1 MKKVFRTMLGGAVL
15 CLPLMFTSCGN
26 IDNPLEQVSA
36 ATIVVAPE
44 VSSNEIYAGTTT
56 ALVTIATADG
66 GTVMYKVT
74 TTNERPTST
83 EGFTA
88 TVPTAEDLT
97 DFGTYYVWYYVKGE
111 GIHGSSAISAT
122 AVEVFLLPS
131 LSTPLTMEAITAG
144 TITITTPKVNM
155 KYKKNNESIVT
166 ITSTDDVDISVAAGD
181 KVEFYG
187 NGTSIEKYYE
197 SGVGT
202 KITGGTAQVKM
213 YGNIMSLI
221 DETGF
226 ASNETLTK
234 PSTFY
239 HLFHNNTTLTDASC
253 LLLPATT
260 LTTSCYSAMFE
271 GCTYLTKAPMKLPAG
286 GEKGTLANQCYE
298 QMFLKCSALTTA
310 PELPATTMQAEC
322 YSTMF
327 AGCTSLENA
336 PQLPATTMQAECYR
350 SMFWDCTSLEKAPK
364 LPATDLAIKC
374 YDSMFTNCTSL
385 NEAWVKANYKAGNP
399 GYECIS
405 MFDGCTT
412 AGTDR
417 KLHTLSGNT
426 ASWEAVMPSTWA
438 TWTVYGDYND

>member
-1 MKKVFRTMLGGAVL
+1 
-15 CLPLMFTSCGN
+15 MFTSCGN

-144 TITITTPKVNM
+144 NIVVDHPQTGMQYSLNGGA
-155 KYKKNNESIVT
+155 KKTVPTDPTDPIVV
-166 ITSTDDVDISVAAGD
+166 SAGD

-187 NGTSIEKYYE
+187 NGTSIERYYE

-202 KITGGTAQVKM
+202 KIAGVTAQVKV

-239 HLFHNNTTLTDASC
+239 HLFQNNTTLTDASG

-260 LTTSCYSAMFE
+260 LMAGCYSAMFS
-271 GCTYLTKAPMKLPAG
+271 GCTNLTKAPMKLPAG
-286 GEKGTLANQCYE
+286 GEEGTLADRCYE
-298 QMFLKCSALTTA
+298 QMFVNCSALTTA
-310 PELPATTMQAEC
+310 PELPATTMQANC
-322 YSTMF
+322 YSSMF

-336 PQLPATTMQAECYR
+336 PQLPATDLAIQCY
-350 SMFWDCTSLEKAPK
+350 SNMFRNCTSLEKAPK
-364 LPATDLAIKC
+364 LPATDLANQC
-374 YDSMFTNCTSL
+374 YFSMFINCTSL
-385 NEAWVKANYKAGNP
+385 NEAWVKANCKAGSP
-399 GYECIS
+399 GYECYY
-405 MFDGCTT
+405 MFYGCTT

>member
-1 MKKVFRTMLGGAVL
+1 M
-15 CLPLMFTSCGN
+15 
-26 IDNPLEQVSA
+26 
-36 ATIVVAPE
+36 
-44 VSSNEIYAGTTT
+44 
-56 ALVTIATADG
+56 
-66 GTVMYKVT
+66 
-74 TTNERPTST
+74 
-83 EGFTA
+83 
-88 TVPTAEDLT
+88 
-97 DFGTYYVWYYVKGE
+97 YYVKGE

-131 LSTPLTMEAITAG
+131 FSTPLTMEAITAG
-144 TITITTPKVNM
+144 NIVVDHPQAGMQYSLNGGAKTT
-155 KYKKNNESIVT
+155 VT
-166 ITSTDDVDISVAAGD
+166 TDPIPVSAGD

-187 NGTSIEKYYE
+187 NGTSIEKYYNGE
-197 SGVGT
+197 GVGT

-234 PSTFY
+234 PETFY
-239 HLFHNNTTLTDASC
+239 PLFQNNTTLIDASC

-260 LTTSCYSAMFE
+260 LTKSCYSSMFS
-271 GCTYLTKAPMKLPAG
+271 GCTNLTKAPMKLPAG
-286 GEKGTLANQCYE
+286 GEKGTLADRCYNG
-298 QMFLKCSALTTA
+298 MFVNCSALTTA

-322 YSTMF
+322 YSSMF

-336 PQLPATTMQAECYR
+336 PKLPATDLADLCYS
-350 SMFWDCTSLEKAPK
+350 SMFMGCTSLEKAPK
-364 LPATDLAIKC
+364 LPATDLAVHC
-374 YDSMFTNCTSL
+374 YDCMFRNCTSL
-385 NEAWVKANYKAGNP
+385 NEAWVKANCKAGSP